1 MAQKLVDIFKL
12 DVKQKISKLSK
23 GMCSMVTIIVGLAS
37 KAEFTIFDEPVAGLD
52 VVAREKFYEILVEEF
67 METGRTFVVST
78 HIIEEASDIFEE
90 VILLDQGRILLKENT
105 QNLLERAF
113 HVSGHE
119 EEVARA
125 VEGLTVHHEERL
137 GRSRG
142 VTVLLEPGQHI
153 GTEYDVS
160 VQRVNLQ
167 KLFVALCG
175 EE

>member
-1 MAQKLVDIFKL
+1 M
-12 DVKQKISKLSK
+12 
-23 GMCSMVTIIVGLAS
+23 
-37 KAEFTIFDEPVAGLD
+37 
-52 VVAREKFYEILVEEF
+52 
-67 METGRTFVVST
+67 
-78 HIIEEASDIFEE
+78 
-90 VILLDQGRILLKENT
+90 KENT

-119 EEVARA
+119 EEVACA

-142 VTVLLEPGQHI
+142 VTVLLEPGQRI

-160 VQRVNLQ
+160 VQRVSLQ